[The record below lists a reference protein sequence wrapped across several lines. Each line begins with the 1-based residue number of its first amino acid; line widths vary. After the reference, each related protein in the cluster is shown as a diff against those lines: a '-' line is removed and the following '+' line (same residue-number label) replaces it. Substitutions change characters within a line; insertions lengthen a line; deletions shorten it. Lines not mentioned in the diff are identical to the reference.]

1 MGDCQRIHGAAHM
14 VSKMQEKERP
24 AAMTQRRQR
33 PPESADFQYVVVEYR
48 GAKRS
53 VRNIILF
60 RIIYF

>member
-1 MGDCQRIHGAAHM
+1 M